1 MPYNMPY
8 GSGINYMQPLQFQ
21 APVVQPQQQHVERVH
36 GEPGVDQYQMAPN
49 SDVILLDETAPM
61 IWFVQTDAAGY
72 KTKHPYDISPHKDES
87 EQKTIEIDDKLNA
100 FDARLKA
107 LEEALK

>member
-1 MPYNMPY
+1 MAY
-8 GSGINYMQPLQFQ
+8 GINYMQPLQFQ
-21 APVVQPQQQHVERVH
+21 QPALERHVDRVH

-72 KTKHPYDISPHKDES
+72 KTKHPYDITPHEKKPEPDISGIDKRIDAIDER
-87 EQKTIEIDDKLNA
+87 I
-100 FDARLKA
+100 RA

>member
-1 MPYNMPY
+1 MAY
-8 GSGINYMQPLQFQ
+8 GMNYIQPLQFQ
-21 APVVQPQQQHVERVH
+21 PPVAEKHVDRVH
-36 GEPGVDQYQMAPN
+36 GEPGADQYQMAPN

-72 KTKHPYDISPHKDES
+72 KTKHPYDIIPHEKKPEPDFND
-87 EQKTIEIDDKLNA
+87 IDAKLNA
-100 FDARLKA
+100 IDERLKT

>member
-1 MPYNMPY
+1 MYNT
-8 GSGINYMQPLQFQ
+8 GINYMQPLQLQQPVLQ
-21 APVVQPQQQHVERVH
+21 AERHVERVH

-49 SDVILLDETAPM
+49 SDVLLLDDTAAM

-72 KTKHPYDISPHKDES
+72 KVKYPYDITPHKKEEEKKSEAIDER
-87 EQKTIEIDDKLNA
+87 LNA
-100 FDARLKA
+100 IDTRLKA